1 MEKIKKK
8 LDFAILGRIFDY
20 MAKYKIHIFF
30 VSIFILIS
38 SGVTAVSSL
47 FLQVLIDKYINPL
60 LLSSNP
66 DFSGLLSLILTMACI
81 YLAGAA
87 STLAY
92 NMLMA
97 KVSQGVLKDIRND
110 MFGHMQTL
118 PIKYFD
124 THSHGDI
131 MSSYTN
137 DTDTLRQMICH
148 AIPHTFSAAITIS
161 TIFISMLYLSIW
173 LTLIVLFFVIVLMF
187 FTSKIVKKSGKYYVK
202 QQKDLGDTNGYI
214 EEMINGQKVVKVFCY
229 ENRAIDKF
237 GEKNE
242 DLCHSGTLANIY
254 ANVLMPIMMNSGY
267 LIYLMIAVIGGCL
280 ALSGV
285 ANISL
290 AGKSILT
297 LGMIAS
303 FMQLSMNFIN
313 PISQIS
319 QQFNS
324 VVMALAGAKRIFE
337 IIDEKSEEDA
347 GKVEIVCMDENMK
360 ETPKH
365 TESWAWKIK
374 NPDGSFNYKKFKG
387 RVTLSNVD
395 FGYEPEKTVLH
406 NINLTANPGEKIAFV
421 GGTGAG
427 KTTITNL
434 LNRFYDITAGKIAYD
449 GIDIKDIKKSS
460 LRHSIGVVL
469 QDVKLFT
476 GTVMENI
483 RYGRLDATD
492 EECIN
497 AAKLA
502 NADGFINLLPK
513 KYNTVISGSESN
525 LSQGQR
531 QLISIARATV
541 ADPPVMILDEATSS
555 VDTRTEK
562 LIQKGMDALMKGRT
576 VFVIA
581 HRLSTI
587 QNSDKIIVLKKGRI
601 IEEGTHEKLIAQKG
615 EYYGLYTGN
624 FGK

>member
-1 MEKIKKK
+1 MKNIKKK
-8 LDFAILGRIFDY
+8 LDFAVLGRIFDY
-20 MAKYKIHIFF
+20 MAKYKIHIFL

-47 FLQVLIDKYINPL
+47 FLQVLIDKYIGPL
-60 LLSSNP
+60 LLASNP
-66 DFSGLLSLILTMACI
+66 DFSGLLNLIIIMGCI
-81 YLAGAA
+81 YLSGAV
-87 STLAY
+87 STLIY

-173 LTLIVLFFVIVLMF
+173 LTLIVLFFVVILMF
-187 FTSKIVKKSGKYYVK
+187 FTSKIVKKSGKYFVK

-229 ENRAIDKF
+229 ENRAINKF
-237 GEKNE
+237 GEKNDE
-242 DLCHSGTLANIY
+242 LCHSGTLANIY
-254 ANVLMPIMMNSGY
+254 ANILMPIMINSGY
-267 LIYLMIAVIGGCL
+267 LVYLLIAVIGGCL

-313 PISQIS
+313 PVSQIS

-374 NPDGSFNYKKFKG
+374 NPDGSFSYKKFEGK
-387 RVTLSNVD
+387 VTLSNVD

-427 KTTITNL
+427 KTTITSL
-434 LNRFYDITAGKIAYD
+434 LNRFYDITAGSITYD

-460 LRHSIGVVL
+460 LRHAIGVVL

-483 RYGRLDATD
+483 RYGRLGATD

-502 NADGFINLLPK
+502 NADGFINLLPE
-513 KYNTVISGSESN
+513 KYNTIISGSESN

-531 QLISIARATV
+531 QLISIARAAV

-562 LIQKGMDALMKGRT
+562 LIQKGMDALMKERT

-587 QNSDKIIVLKKGRI
+587 QNSNKIIVLKKGRI
-601 IEEGTHEKLIAQKG
+601 IEKGTHEDLITQKG
-615 EYYGLYTGN
+615 EYYRLYTGI
-624 FGK
+624 FEK

>member
-47 FLQVLIDKYINPL
+47 FLQVLIDKYITPL
-60 LLSSNP
+60 LLASNP

-131 MSSYTN
+131 MSCYTN

-148 AIPHTFSAAITIS
+148 AIPHTFSAIITIS

-173 LTLIVLFFVIVLMF
+173 LTLIVLFFVVILMF
-187 FTSKIVKKSGKYYVK
+187 FTSKIVKKSGKYFVE
-202 QQKDLGDTNGYI
+202 QQKDLGNTNGYI

-237 GEKNE
+237 GEKNNE
-242 DLCHSGTLANIY
+242 LCQSGTLANIY
-254 ANVLMPIMMNSGY
+254 ANILMPIMMNSGY
-267 LIYLMIAVIGGCL
+267 LIYLLIAVIGGCL

-303 FMQLSMNFIN
+303 FMQLAMNFIN
-313 PISQIS
+313 PVSQIS

-347 GKVEIVCMDENMK
+347 SKVEIVCMDENMK

-374 NPDGSFNYKKFKG
+374 NPDGSFNYKKFEGKI
-387 RVTLSNVD
+387 TLSNVD
-395 FGYEPEKTVLH
+395 FGYEPQKTVLH

-427 KTTITNL
+427 KTTIINL
-434 LNRFYDITAGKIAYD
+434 LNRFYDITAGKITYD

-460 LRHSIGVVL
+460 LRHAIGVVL

-531 QLISIARATV
+531 QLISIARAAV

-562 LIQKGMDALMKGRT
+562 LIQKGMDALMKERT

-624 FGK
+624 FEK

>member
-1 MEKIKKK
+1 MKNIKKK
-8 LDFAILGRIFDY
+8 LDFAVLGRIFDY
-20 MAKYKIHIFF
+20 MAKYKIHIFL

-47 FLQVLIDKYINPL
+47 FLQVLIDKYIGPL
-60 LLSSNP
+60 LLASNP
-66 DFSGLLSLILTMACI
+66 DFSGLLNLIIIMGCI
-81 YLAGAA
+81 YLSGAV
-87 STLAY
+87 STLIY

-173 LTLIVLFFVIVLMF
+173 LTLIVLFFVVILMF
-187 FTSKIVKKSGKYYVK
+187 FTSKIVKKSGKYFVK

-229 ENRAIDKF
+229 ENRAINKF
-237 GEKNE
+237 GEKNDE
-242 DLCHSGTLANIY
+242 LCHSGTLANIY
-254 ANVLMPIMMNSGY
+254 ANILMPIMINSGY
-267 LIYLMIAVIGGCL
+267 LVYLLIAVIGGCL

-313 PISQIS
+313 PVSQIS

-374 NPDGSFNYKKFKG
+374 NPDGSFSYKKFEGK
-387 RVTLSNVD
+387 VALSNVD

-427 KTTITNL
+427 KTTITSL
-434 LNRFYDITAGKIAYD
+434 LNRFYDITAGSITYD

-460 LRHSIGVVL
+460 LRHAIGVVL

-502 NADGFINLLPK
+502 NADGFINLLPE
-513 KYNTVISGSESN
+513 KYNTIISGSESN

-531 QLISIARATV
+531 QLISIARAAV

-562 LIQKGMDALMKGRT
+562 LIQKGMDALMKERT

-587 QNSDKIIVLKKGRI
+587 QNSNKIIVLKKGRI
-601 IEEGTHEKLIAQKG
+601 IEKGTHEDLITQKG
-615 EYYGLYTGN
+615 EYYRLYTGI
-624 FGK
+624 FEK

>member
-476 GTVMENI
+476 GTVIENI

-531 QLISIARATV
+531 QLISIARAAV

>member
-1 MEKIKKK
+1 MKNIKKK
-8 LDFAILGRIFDY
+8 LDFAVLGRIFDY
-20 MAKYKIHIFF
+20 MAKYKIHIFL

-47 FLQVLIDKYINPL
+47 FLQVLIDKYIGPL
-60 LLSSNP
+60 LLASNP
-66 DFSGLLSLILTMACI
+66 DFSGLLNLIVIMGCI
-81 YLAGAA
+81 YLSGAV
-87 STLAY
+87 STLIY

-173 LTLIVLFFVIVLMF
+173 LTLIVLFFVVILMF
-187 FTSKIVKKSGKYYVK
+187 FTSKIVKKSGKYFVK

-229 ENRAIDKF
+229 ENRAINKF
-237 GEKNE
+237 GEKNDE
-242 DLCHSGTLANIY
+242 LCHSGTLANIY
-254 ANVLMPIMMNSGY
+254 ANILMPIMINSGY
-267 LIYLMIAVIGGCL
+267 LVYLLIAVIGGCL

-313 PISQIS
+313 PVSQIS

-374 NPDGSFNYKKFKG
+374 NPDGSFSYKKFEGK
-387 RVTLSNVD
+387 VALSNVD

-427 KTTITNL
+427 KTTITSL
-434 LNRFYDITAGKIAYD
+434 LNRFYDITAGSITYD

-460 LRHSIGVVL
+460 LRHAIGVVL

-476 GTVMENI
+476 GTIMENI

-502 NADGFINLLPK
+502 NADGFINLLPE
-513 KYNTVISGSESN
+513 KYNTIISGSESN

-531 QLISIARATV
+531 QLISIARAAV

-562 LIQKGMDALMKGRT
+562 LIQKGMDALMKERT

-587 QNSDKIIVLKKGRI
+587 QNSNKIIVLKKGRI
-601 IEEGTHEKLIAQKG
+601 IEKGTHEDLITQKG
-615 EYYGLYTGN
+615 EYYRLYTGI
-624 FGK
+624 FEK

>member
-365 TESWAWKIK
+365 TEYWAWKIK

-531 QLISIARATV
+531 QLISIARAAV

>member
-1 MEKIKKK
+1 MKNIKKK
-8 LDFAILGRIFDY
+8 LDFAVLGRIFDY
-20 MAKYKIHIFF
+20 MAKYKIHILL

-38 SGVTAVSSL
+38 SGATAVSSL
-47 FLQVLIDKYINPL
+47 FLQVLIDKYISPL
-60 LLSSNP
+60 LLASNP
-66 DFSGLLSLILTMACI
+66 DFSGLLNLIMVMGCI
-81 YLAGAA
+81 YLAGAV
-87 STLAY
+87 STLIY

-118 PIKYFD
+118 PLKYFD

-173 LTLIVLFFVIVLMF
+173 LTLIVLFFVVILMF
-187 FTSKIVKKSGKYYVK
+187 FTSKIVKKSGKYFVK

-229 ENRAIDKF
+229 ENRAINKF
-237 GEKNE
+237 GEKNDE
-242 DLCHSGTLANIY
+242 LCQSGTLANIY
-254 ANVLMPIMMNSGY
+254 ANILMPIMINSGY
-267 LIYLMIAVIGGCL
+267 LIYLLIAVIGGCL

-290 AGKSILT
+290 AGKSVLT

-303 FMQLSMNFIN
+303 FMQLSMNFID

-324 VVMALAGAKRIFE
+324 AVMALAGAKRIFE
-337 IIDEKSEEDA
+337 IIDQKSEKDE

-360 ETPKH
+360 ETSKH

-374 NPDGSFNYKKFKG
+374 NSDGSFKYKKFEGK
-387 RVTLSNVD
+387 VELSNVD
-395 FGYEPEKTVLH
+395 FGYDPEKTVLH

-434 LNRFYDITAGKIAYD
+434 LNRFYDITAGSITYD

-502 NADGFINLLPK
+502 NADSFINLLPK

-531 QLISIARATV
+531 QLISIARAAV

-562 LIQKGMDALMKGRT
+562 LIQKGMDALMKERT

-601 IEEGTHEKLIAQKG
+601 IEEGTHENLIAQKG
-615 EYYGLYTGN
+615 EYYRLYTGN
-624 FGK
+624 FEK

>member
-1 MEKIKKK
+1 MKNIKKK
-8 LDFAILGRIFDY
+8 LDFAVLGRIFDY
-20 MAKYKIHIFF
+20 MAKYKIHIFL

-47 FLQVLIDKYINPL
+47 FLQVLIDKYIGPL
-60 LLSSNP
+60 LLASNP
-66 DFSGLLSLILTMACI
+66 DFSGLLNLIIIMGCI
-81 YLAGAA
+81 YLSGAV
-87 STLAY
+87 STLIY

-173 LTLIVLFFVIVLMF
+173 LTLIVLFFVVILMF
-187 FTSKIVKKSGKYYVK
+187 FTSKIVKKSGKYFVK

-229 ENRAIDKF
+229 ENRAINKF
-237 GEKNE
+237 GEKNDE
-242 DLCHSGTLANIY
+242 LCHSGTLANIY
-254 ANVLMPIMMNSGY
+254 ANILMPIMINSGY
-267 LIYLMIAVIGGCL
+267 LVYLLIAVIGGCL

-313 PISQIS
+313 PVSQIS

-374 NPDGSFNYKKFKG
+374 NPDGSFSYKKFEGK
-387 RVTLSNVD
+387 VTLSNVD

-427 KTTITNL
+427 KTTITSL
-434 LNRFYDITAGKIAYD
+434 LNRFYDITAGSITYD

-460 LRHSIGVVL
+460 LRHAIGVVL

-502 NADGFINLLPK
+502 NADGFINLLPE
-513 KYNTVISGSESN
+513 KYNTIISGSESN

-531 QLISIARATV
+531 QLISIARAAV

-562 LIQKGMDALMKGRT
+562 LIQKGMDALMKERT

-587 QNSDKIIVLKKGRI
+587 QNSNKIIVLKKGRI
-601 IEEGTHEKLIAQKG
+601 IEKGTHEDLITQKG
-615 EYYGLYTGN
+615 EYYRLYTGI
-624 FGK
+624 FEK

>member
-531 QLISIARATV
+531 QLISIARAAV

-601 IEEGTHEKLIAQKG
+601 IEEGTHEKLIVQKG

>member
-531 QLISIARATV
+531 QLISIARAAV

>member
-66 DFSGLLSLILTMACI
+66 DFSGLSSLILTMACI

-531 QLISIARATV
+531 QLISIARAAV

>member
-1 MEKIKKK
+1 MKNIKKK
-8 LDFAILGRIFDY
+8 LDFAVLGRIFDY
-20 MAKYKIHIFF
+20 MAKYKIHIFL

-47 FLQVLIDKYINPL
+47 FLQVLIDKYIGPL
-60 LLSSNP
+60 LLASNP
-66 DFSGLLSLILTMACI
+66 DFSGLLNLIIIMGCI
-81 YLAGAA
+81 YLSGAV
-87 STLAY
+87 STLIY

-173 LTLIVLFFVIVLMF
+173 LTLIVLFFVVILMF
-187 FTSKIVKKSGKYYVK
+187 FTSKIVKKSGKYFVK

-229 ENRAIDKF
+229 ENRAINKF
-237 GEKNE
+237 GEKNDE
-242 DLCHSGTLANIY
+242 LCHSGTLANIY
-254 ANVLMPIMMNSGY
+254 ANILMPIMINSGY
-267 LIYLMIAVIGGCL
+267 LVYLLIAVIGGCL

-313 PISQIS
+313 PVSQIS

-374 NPDGSFNYKKFKG
+374 NPDGSFSYKKFEGK
-387 RVTLSNVD
+387 VALSNVD

-427 KTTITNL
+427 KTTITSL
-434 LNRFYDITAGKIAYD
+434 LNRFYDITAGSITYD

-460 LRHSIGVVL
+460 LRHAIGVVL

-476 GTVMENI
+476 GTIMENI

-502 NADGFINLLPK
+502 NADGFINLLPE
-513 KYNTVISGSESN
+513 KYNTIISGSESN

-531 QLISIARATV
+531 QLISIARAAV

-562 LIQKGMDALMKGRT
+562 LIQKGMDALMKERT

-587 QNSDKIIVLKKGRI
+587 QNSNKIIVLKKGRI
-601 IEEGTHEKLIAQKG
+601 IEKGTHEDLITQKG
-615 EYYGLYTGN
+615 EYYRLYTGI
-624 FGK
+624 FEK

>member
-1 MEKIKKK
+1 MKNIKKK
-8 LDFAILGRIFDY
+8 LDFAVLGRIFDY
-20 MAKYKIHIFF
+20 MAKYKIHIFL

-47 FLQVLIDKYINPL
+47 FLQVLIDKYIGPL
-60 LLSSNP
+60 LLASNP
-66 DFSGLLSLILTMACI
+66 DFSGLLNLIIIMGCI
-81 YLAGAA
+81 YLSGAV
-87 STLAY
+87 STLIY

-173 LTLIVLFFVIVLMF
+173 LTLIVLFFVVILMF
-187 FTSKIVKKSGKYYVK
+187 FTSKIVKKSGKYFVK

-229 ENRAIDKF
+229 ENRAINKF
-237 GEKNE
+237 GEKNDE
-242 DLCHSGTLANIY
+242 LCHSGTLANIY
-254 ANVLMPIMMNSGY
+254 ANILMPIMINSGY
-267 LIYLMIAVIGGCL
+267 LVYLLIAVIGGCL

-313 PISQIS
+313 PVSQIS

-374 NPDGSFNYKKFKG
+374 NPDGSFSYKKFEGK
-387 RVTLSNVD
+387 VALSNVD

-434 LNRFYDITAGKIAYD
+434 LNRFYDITAGSITYD

-460 LRHSIGVVL
+460 LRHAIGVVL

-502 NADGFINLLPK
+502 NADGFINLLPE
-513 KYNTVISGSESN
+513 KYNTIISGSESN

-531 QLISIARATV
+531 QLISIARAAV

-562 LIQKGMDALMKGRT
+562 LIQKGMDALMKERT

-587 QNSDKIIVLKKGRI
+587 QNSNKIIVLKKGRI
-601 IEEGTHEKLIAQKG
+601 IEEGTHEDLITQKG
-615 EYYGLYTGN
+615 EYYRLYTGI
-624 FGK
+624 FEK

>member
-1 MEKIKKK
+1 MKDIKKK
-8 LDFAILGRIFDY
+8 LDFAVLGRIFDY
-20 MAKYKIHIFF
+20 MAKYKMHIFF

-47 FLQVLIDKYINPL
+47 FLQILIDKYITPL
-60 LLSSNP
+60 LLASNP
-66 DFSGLLSLILTMACI
+66 NFSGLLNFILTMACI
-81 YLAGAA
+81 YFAGAA

-92 NMLMA
+92 NILMA

-110 MFGHMQTL
+110 MFEHMQTL
-118 PIKYFD
+118 PLKYFD

-148 AIPHTFSAAITIS
+148 AIPHTFSAIITIS

-173 LTLIVLFFVIVLMF
+173 LTLIVLFFVVILMF
-187 FTSKIVKKSGKYYVK
+187 FTSKIVKKSGKYFVK

-229 ENRAIDKF
+229 ENRAINKF
-237 GEKNE
+237 GEKNDE
-242 DLCHSGTLANIY
+242 LCQSGTLANIY
-254 ANVLMPIMMNSGY
+254 ANILMPIMINSGY
-267 LIYLMIAVIGGCL
+267 LIYLLIAIIGGCL

-290 AGKSILT
+290 AGKSVLT

-313 PISQIS
+313 PVSQIS

-337 IIDEKSEEDA
+337 IIDEKSEEDT

-365 TESWAWKIK
+365 TELWAWKIK
-374 NPDGSFNYKKFKG
+374 KSDGSFNYKKFEG
-387 RVTLSNVD
+387 EVTLSNVD

-406 NINLTANPGEKIAFV
+406 NINLTARPGEKIAFI

-434 LNRFYDITAGKIAYD
+434 LNRFYDITAGTITYD
-449 GIDIKDIKKSS
+449 GIDIKDIRKSS

-469 QDVKLFT
+469 QDVRLFT
-476 GTVMENI
+476 GTIMENI

-502 NADGFINLLPK
+502 NADNFINLLPK

-531 QLISIARATV
+531 QLISIARAAV

-615 EYYGLYTGN
+615 EYYELYTGN

>member
-1 MEKIKKK
+1 
-8 LDFAILGRIFDY
+8 
-20 MAKYKIHIFF
+20 
-30 VSIFILIS
+30 
-38 SGVTAVSSL
+38 
-47 FLQVLIDKYINPL
+47 
-60 LLSSNP
+60 
-66 DFSGLLSLILTMACI
+66 
-81 YLAGAA
+81 
-87 STLAY
+87 
-92 NMLMA
+92 
-97 KVSQGVLKDIRND
+97 
-110 MFGHMQTL
+110 
-118 PIKYFD
+118 
-124 THSHGDI
+124 
-131 MSSYTN
+131 
-137 DTDTLRQMICH
+137 
-148 AIPHTFSAAITIS
+148 
-161 TIFISMLYLSIW
+161 
-173 LTLIVLFFVIVLMF
+173 MF
-187 FTSKIVKKSGKYYVK
+187 FTSKIVKKSGKYFVK
-202 QQKDLGDTNGYI
+202 QQKDLGNTNGYI

-229 ENRAIDKF
+229 ENRAINKF
-237 GEKNE
+237 GEKNDE
-242 DLCHSGTLANIY
+242 LCQSGTLANIY
-254 ANVLMPIMMNSGY
+254 ANILMPVMINSGY
-267 LIYLMIAVIGGCL
+267 LVYLLIAVIGGCL

-285 ANISL
+285 TNISL

-313 PISQIS
+313 PVSQIS

-324 VVMALAGAKRIFE
+324 VIMALAGAKRIFE
-337 IIDEKSEEDA
+337 IIDEKSEEDT

-360 ETPKH
+360 ETTKH

-374 NPDGSFNYKKFKG
+374 NPDGNFGYKKFEGK
-387 RVTLSNVD
+387 VALSSVD

-434 LNRFYDITAGKIAYD
+434 LNRFYDITAGKITYD

-502 NADGFINLLPK
+502 NADGFINLLPE
-513 KYNTVISGSESN
+513 KYNTIISGSESN

-531 QLISIARATV
+531 QLISIARAAV

-601 IEEGTHEKLIAQKG
+601 IEEGTHEDLIAQKG

-624 FGK
+624 FEK

>member
-1 MEKIKKK
+1 MKNIKKK
-8 LDFAILGRIFDY
+8 LDFAVLGRIFDY
-20 MAKYKIHIFF
+20 MAKYKIHIFL

-47 FLQVLIDKYINPL
+47 FLQVLIDKYIGPL
-60 LLSSNP
+60 LLASNP
-66 DFSGLLSLILTMACI
+66 DFSGLLNLIVIMGCI
-81 YLAGAA
+81 YLSGAV
-87 STLAY
+87 STLIY

-173 LTLIVLFFVIVLMF
+173 LTLIVLFFVVILMF
-187 FTSKIVKKSGKYYVK
+187 FTSKIVKKSGKYFVK

-229 ENRAIDKF
+229 ENRAINKF
-237 GEKNE
+237 GEKNDE
-242 DLCHSGTLANIY
+242 LCHSGTLANIY
-254 ANVLMPIMMNSGY
+254 ANILMPIMINSGY
-267 LIYLMIAVIGGCL
+267 LVYLLIAVIGGCL

-313 PISQIS
+313 PVSQIS

-347 GKVEIVCMDENMK
+347 GKVEIVCIDENMK
-360 ETPKH
+360 EIPEH

-374 NPDGSFNYKKFKG
+374 NPDGSFSYKKFEGK
-387 RVTLSNVD
+387 VTLSNVD

-427 KTTITNL
+427 KTTITSL
-434 LNRFYDITAGKIAYD
+434 LNRFYDITAGSITYD

-460 LRHSIGVVL
+460 LRHAIGVVL

-502 NADGFINLLPK
+502 NADGFINLLPE
-513 KYNTVISGSESN
+513 KYNTIISGSESN

-531 QLISIARATV
+531 QLISIARAAV

-562 LIQKGMDALMKGRT
+562 LIQKGMDALMKERT

-587 QNSDKIIVLKKGRI
+587 QNSNKIIVLKKGRI
-601 IEEGTHEKLIAQKG
+601 IEKGTHENLITQKG
-615 EYYGLYTGN
+615 EYYRLYTGI
-624 FGK
+624 FEK

>member
-1 MEKIKKK
+1 MKNIKKK
-8 LDFAILGRIFDY
+8 LDFAVLGRIFDY
-20 MAKYKIHIFF
+20 MAKYKIHIFL

-47 FLQVLIDKYINPL
+47 FLQVLIDKYIGPL
-60 LLSSNP
+60 LLASNP
-66 DFSGLLSLILTMACI
+66 DFSGLLNLIIIMGCI
-81 YLAGAA
+81 YLSGAV
-87 STLAY
+87 STLIY

-173 LTLIVLFFVIVLMF
+173 LTLIVLFFVVILMF
-187 FTSKIVKKSGKYYVK
+187 FTSKIVKKSGKYFVK

-229 ENRAIDKF
+229 ENRAINKF
-237 GEKNE
+237 GEKNDE
-242 DLCHSGTLANIY
+242 LCHSGTLANIY
-254 ANVLMPIMMNSGY
+254 ANILMPIMINSGY
-267 LIYLMIAVIGGCL
+267 LVYLLIAVIGGCL

-313 PISQIS
+313 PVSQIS

-374 NPDGSFNYKKFKG
+374 NPDGSFSYKKFEGK
-387 RVTLSNVD
+387 VTLSNVD

-427 KTTITNL
+427 KTTITSL
-434 LNRFYDITAGKIAYD
+434 LNRFYDITAGSITYD

-460 LRHSIGVVL
+460 LRHAIGVVL

-476 GTVMENI
+476 GTIMENI

-502 NADGFINLLPK
+502 NADGFINLLPE
-513 KYNTVISGSESN
+513 KYNTIISGSESN

-531 QLISIARATV
+531 QLISIARAAV

-562 LIQKGMDALMKGRT
+562 LIQKGMDALMKERT

-587 QNSDKIIVLKKGRI
+587 QNSNKIIVLKKGRI
-601 IEEGTHEKLIAQKG
+601 IEKGTHENLITQKG
-615 EYYGLYTGN
+615 EYYRLYTGI
-624 FGK
+624 FEK

>member
-1 MEKIKKK
+1 MKNIKKK
-8 LDFAILGRIFDY
+8 LDFAVLGRIFDY
-20 MAKYKIHIFF
+20 MAKYKIHIFL

-47 FLQVLIDKYINPL
+47 FLQVLIDKYIGPL
-60 LLSSNP
+60 LLASNP
-66 DFSGLLSLILTMACI
+66 DFSGLLNLIIIMGCI
-81 YLAGAA
+81 YLSVAV
-87 STLAY
+87 STLIY

-161 TIFISMLYLSIW
+161 TIFISMLYLSLW
-173 LTLIVLFFVIVLMF
+173 LTLIVLFFVVILMF
-187 FTSKIVKKSGKYYVK
+187 FTSKIVKKSGKYFVK

-229 ENRAIDKF
+229 ENRAINKF
-237 GEKNE
+237 GEKNDE
-242 DLCHSGTLANIY
+242 LCHSGTLANIY
-254 ANVLMPIMMNSGY
+254 ANILMPIMINSGY
-267 LIYLMIAVIGGCL
+267 LVYLLIAVIGGCL

-290 AGKSILT
+290 AGKSVLT

-313 PISQIS
+313 PVSQIS

-360 ETPKH
+360 ETPEH

-374 NPDGSFNYKKFKG
+374 NPEGSFSYKKFEGK
-387 RVTLSNVD
+387 VTLSNVD

-434 LNRFYDITAGKIAYD
+434 LNRFYDITAGSITYD
-449 GIDIKDIKKSS
+449 EIDIKDIKKSS
-460 LRHSIGVVL
+460 LRHAIGVVL

-502 NADGFINLLPK
+502 NADGFINLLPE
-513 KYNTVISGSESN
+513 KYNTIISGSESN

-531 QLISIARATV
+531 QLISIARAAV

-562 LIQKGMDALMKGRT
+562 LIQKGMDALMKERT

-587 QNSDKIIVLKKGRI
+587 QNSNKIIVLKKGRI
-601 IEEGTHEKLIAQKG
+601 IEKGTHEDLITQKG
-615 EYYGLYTGN
+615 EYYRLYTGI
-624 FGK
+624 FEK

>member
-1 MEKIKKK
+1 MKNIKKK
-8 LDFAILGRIFDY
+8 LDFAVLGRIFDY
-20 MAKYKIHIFF
+20 MAKYKIHIFL

-47 FLQVLIDKYINPL
+47 FLQVLIDKYIGPL
-60 LLSSNP
+60 LLASNP
-66 DFSGLLSLILTMACI
+66 DFSGLLNLIIIMGCI
-81 YLAGAA
+81 YLSGAV
-87 STLAY
+87 STLIY

-161 TIFISMLYLSIW
+161 TIFISMLYLSSW
-173 LTLIVLFFVIVLMF
+173 LTLIVLFFVVILMF
-187 FTSKIVKKSGKYYVK
+187 FTSKIVKKSGKYFVK

-229 ENRAIDKF
+229 ENRAINKF
-237 GEKNE
+237 GEKNDE
-242 DLCHSGTLANIY
+242 LCHSGTLANIY
-254 ANVLMPIMMNSGY
+254 ANILMPIMINSGY
-267 LIYLMIAVIGGCL
+267 LVYLLIAVIGGCL

-313 PISQIS
+313 PVSQIS

-360 ETPKH
+360 ETPNH

-374 NPDGSFNYKKFKG
+374 NPDGSFSYKKFEGK
-387 RVTLSNVD
+387 VTLSNVD

-434 LNRFYDITAGKIAYD
+434 LNRFYDITAGSITYD

-460 LRHSIGVVL
+460 LRHAIGVVL

-502 NADGFINLLPK
+502 NADGFINLLPE
-513 KYNTVISGSESN
+513 KYNTIISGSESN

-531 QLISIARATV
+531 QLISIARAAV

-562 LIQKGMDALMKGRT
+562 LIQKGMDALMKERT

-587 QNSDKIIVLKKGRI
+587 QNSNKIIVLKKGRI
-601 IEEGTHEKLIAQKG
+601 IEKGTHEDLITQKG
-615 EYYGLYTGN
+615 EYYRLYTGI
-624 FGK
+624 FEK

>member
-47 FLQVLIDKYINPL
+47 FLQVLIDKYITPL
-60 LLSSNP
+60 LLASNP

-124 THSHGDI
+124 AHSHGDI

-148 AIPHTFSAAITIS
+148 AIPHTFSAIITIS

-173 LTLIVLFFVIVLMF
+173 LTLIVLFFVVILMF
-187 FTSKIVKKSGKYYVK
+187 FTSKIVKKSGKYFVE
-202 QQKDLGDTNGYI
+202 QQKDLGNTNGYI

-237 GEKNE
+237 GEKNNE
-242 DLCHSGTLANIY
+242 LCHSGTLANIY
-254 ANVLMPIMMNSGY
+254 ANILMPIMMNSGY
-267 LIYLMIAVIGGCL
+267 LIYLLIAVIGGCL

-303 FMQLSMNFIN
+303 FMQLAMNFIN
-313 PISQIS
+313 PVSQIS

-374 NPDGSFNYKKFKG
+374 NPDRSFNYKKFEGKI
-387 RVTLSNVD
+387 TLSNVD
-395 FGYEPEKTVLH
+395 FGYEPQKTVLH

-427 KTTITNL
+427 KTTIINL
-434 LNRFYDITAGKIAYD
+434 LNRFYDITAGKITYD

-460 LRHSIGVVL
+460 LRHAIGVVL

-513 KYNTVISGSESN
+513 KYNTVISGCESN

-531 QLISIARATV
+531 QLISIARAAV

-562 LIQKGMDALMKGRT
+562 LIQKGMDALMKERT

-624 FGK
+624 FEK

>member
-1 MEKIKKK
+1 MGKIKKK

-47 FLQVLIDKYINPL
+47 FLQVLIDKYITPL

-66 DFSGLLSLILTMACI
+66 DFSGLLNLILTMACI

-173 LTLIVLFFVIVLMF
+173 LTLIVLFFVVILMF
-187 FTSKIVKKSGKYYVK
+187 FTSKIVKKSGKYFVK
-202 QQKDLGDTNGYI
+202 QQKDLGNTNGYI

-229 ENRAIDKF
+229 ENRAINKF
-237 GEKNE
+237 GEKNDE
-242 DLCHSGTLANIY
+242 LCQSGTLANIY
-254 ANVLMPIMMNSGY
+254 ANILMPVMINSGY
-267 LIYLMIAVIGGCL
+267 LVYLLIAVIGGCL

-285 ANISL
+285 TNISL

-313 PISQIS
+313 PVSQIS

-324 VVMALAGAKRIFE
+324 VIMALAGAKRIFE
-337 IIDEKSEEDA
+337 IIDEKSEEDT

-360 ETPKH
+360 ETTKH

-374 NPDGSFNYKKFKG
+374 NPDGNFGYKKFEGK
-387 RVTLSNVD
+387 VALSSVD

-434 LNRFYDITAGKIAYD
+434 LNRFYDITAGKITYD

-502 NADGFINLLPK
+502 NADGFINLLPE
-513 KYNTVISGSESN
+513 KYNTIISGSESN

-531 QLISIARATV
+531 QLISIARAAV

-601 IEEGTHEKLIAQKG
+601 IEEGTHEDLIAQKG

-624 FGK
+624 FEK

>member
-1 MEKIKKK
+1 MGKIKKK

-47 FLQVLIDKYINPL
+47 FLQVLIDKYITPL
-60 LLSSNP
+60 LLTSNP
-66 DFSGLLSLILTMACI
+66 DFSGLLNLILTMACI
-81 YLAGAA
+81 YLAGSA

-173 LTLIVLFFVIVLMF
+173 LTLIVLFFVVILMF
-187 FTSKIVKKSGKYYVK
+187 FTSKIVKKSGKYFMK
-202 QQKDLGDTNGYI
+202 QQKDLGNTNGYI

-229 ENRAIDKF
+229 ENRAINKF
-237 GEKNE
+237 GEKNDE
-242 DLCHSGTLANIY
+242 LCQSGTLANIY
-254 ANVLMPIMMNSGY
+254 ANILMPVMINSGY
-267 LIYLMIAVIGGCL
+267 LVYLLIAVIGGCL

-313 PISQIS
+313 PVSQIS

-337 IIDEKSEEDA
+337 IIDEKSEEDT

-360 ETPKH
+360 ETTNH

-374 NPDGSFNYKKFKG
+374 NPDGNFGYKKFEGK
-387 RVTLSNVD
+387 VALSNVD

-434 LNRFYDITAGKIAYD
+434 LNRFYDITAGKITYD

-483 RYGRLDATD
+483 RYGRLGATD

-502 NADGFINLLPK
+502 NADGFINLLPE
-513 KYNTVISGSESN
+513 KYNTIISGSESN

-531 QLISIARATV
+531 QLISIARAAV

-601 IEEGTHEKLIAQKG
+601 IEEGTHEDLIAQKG

-624 FGK
+624 FEK

>member
-47 FLQVLIDKYINPL
+47 FLQVLIDKYITPL
-60 LLSSNP
+60 LLASNP

-131 MSSYTN
+131 MSCYTN

-148 AIPHTFSAAITIS
+148 AIPHTFSAIITIS

-173 LTLIVLFFVIVLMF
+173 LTLIVLFFVVILMF
-187 FTSKIVKKSGKYYVK
+187 FTSKIVKKSGKYFVE
-202 QQKDLGDTNGYI
+202 QQKDLGNTNGYI

-237 GEKNE
+237 GEKNNE
-242 DLCHSGTLANIY
+242 LCQSGTLANIY
-254 ANVLMPIMMNSGY
+254 ANILMPIMMNSGY
-267 LIYLMIAVIGGCL
+267 LIYLLIAVIGGCL

-303 FMQLSMNFIN
+303 FMQLAMNFIN
-313 PISQIS
+313 PVSQIS

-347 GKVEIVCMDENMK
+347 SKVEIVCMDENMK

-374 NPDGSFNYKKFKG
+374 NPDGSFNYKKFEGKI
-387 RVTLSNVD
+387 TLSNVD
-395 FGYEPEKTVLH
+395 FGYEPQKTVLH

-427 KTTITNL
+427 KTTIINL
-434 LNRFYDITAGKIAYD
+434 LNRFYDITAGKITYD

-460 LRHSIGVVL
+460 LRHAIGVVL

-492 EECIN
+492 EKCIN

-513 KYNTVISGSESN
+513 KYNTVISGCESN
-525 LSQGQR
+525 LSQGQS
-531 QLISIARATV
+531 QLISIARAAV

-562 LIQKGMDALMKGRT
+562 LIQKGMDALMKERT

-624 FGK
+624 FEK

>member
-148 AIPHTFSAAITIS
+148 TIPHTFSAAITIS

-531 QLISIARATV
+531 QLISIARAAV

>member
-47 FLQVLIDKYINPL
+47 FLQVLIDKYITPL
-60 LLSSNP
+60 LLASNP

-131 MSSYTN
+131 MSCYTN

-148 AIPHTFSAAITIS
+148 AIPHTFSAIVTIS

-173 LTLIVLFFVIVLMF
+173 LTLIVLFFVVILMF
-187 FTSKIVKKSGKYYVK
+187 FTSKIVKKSGKYFVE
-202 QQKDLGDTNGYI
+202 QQKDLGNTNGYI

-237 GEKNE
+237 GEKNNE
-242 DLCHSGTLANIY
+242 LCQSGTLANIY
-254 ANVLMPIMMNSGY
+254 ANILMPIMMNSGY
-267 LIYLMIAVIGGCL
+267 LIYLLIAVIGGCL

-303 FMQLSMNFIN
+303 FMQLAMNFIN
-313 PISQIS
+313 PVSQIS

-374 NPDGSFNYKKFKG
+374 NPDGSFNYKKFEGKI
-387 RVTLSNVD
+387 TLSNVD
-395 FGYEPEKTVLH
+395 FGYEPQKTVLH

-427 KTTITNL
+427 KTTIINL
-434 LNRFYDITAGKIAYD
+434 LNRFYDITAGKITYD

-460 LRHSIGVVL
+460 LRHAIGVVL

-531 QLISIARATV
+531 QLISIARAAV

-562 LIQKGMDALMKGRT
+562 LIQKGMDALMKERT

-624 FGK
+624 FEK

>member
-1 MEKIKKK
+1 MKNIKKK
-8 LDFAILGRIFDY
+8 LDFAVLGRIFDY
-20 MAKYKIHIFF
+20 MAKYKIHIFL

-47 FLQVLIDKYINPL
+47 FLQVLIDKYIGPL
-60 LLSSNP
+60 LLASNP
-66 DFSGLLSLILTMACI
+66 DFSGLLNLIIIMGCI
-81 YLAGAA
+81 YLSGAV
-87 STLAY
+87 STLIY

-173 LTLIVLFFVIVLMF
+173 LTLIVLFFVVILMF
-187 FTSKIVKKSGKYYVK
+187 FTSKIVKKSGKYFVK

-229 ENRAIDKF
+229 ENRAINKF
-237 GEKNE
+237 GEKNDE
-242 DLCHSGTLANIY
+242 LCHSGTLANIY
-254 ANVLMPIMMNSGY
+254 ANILMPIMINSGY
-267 LIYLMIAVIGGCL
+267 LVYLLIAVIGGCL

-313 PISQIS
+313 PVSQIS

-374 NPDGSFNYKKFKG
+374 NPDGSFSYKKFEGK
-387 RVTLSNVD
+387 VALSNVD
-395 FGYEPEKTVLH
+395 FGYEPEKAVLH

-434 LNRFYDITAGKIAYD
+434 LNRFYDITAGSITYD

-460 LRHSIGVVL
+460 LRHAIGVVL

-502 NADGFINLLPK
+502 NADGFINLLPE
-513 KYNTVISGSESN
+513 KYNTIISGSESN

-531 QLISIARATV
+531 QLISIARAAV

-562 LIQKGMDALMKGRT
+562 LIQKGMDALMKERT

-587 QNSDKIIVLKKGRI
+587 QNSNKIIVLKKGRI
-601 IEEGTHEKLIAQKG
+601 IEKGTHEDLITQKG
-615 EYYGLYTGN
+615 EYYRLYTGI
-624 FGK
+624 FEK